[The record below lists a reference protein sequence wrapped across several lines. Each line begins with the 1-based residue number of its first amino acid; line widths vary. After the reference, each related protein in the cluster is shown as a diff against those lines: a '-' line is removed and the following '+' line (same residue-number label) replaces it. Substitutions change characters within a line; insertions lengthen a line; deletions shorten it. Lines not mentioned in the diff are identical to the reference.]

1 MGTWFVSHH
10 RRAFTRLLG
19 MWPAIVIALENM
31 LTDRKHRPGTR
42 AKISGLVTQ
51 VCSNKFICLT
61 CCYLDI
67 LENITP
73 VSMLFEENSL
83 LPGECSLIIRQAL
96 LELEHI

>member
-1 MGTWFVSHH
+1 MT
-10 RRAFTRLLG
+10 AQ
-19 MWPAIVIALENM
+19 
-31 LTDRKHRPGTR
+31 KHKPDTR

-51 VCSNKFICLT
+51 LRSYKFICLT

-67 LENITP
+67 LEKITP

-96 LELEHI
+96 LELEDIYKRVCAEEEMMIVF